1 MPLHLDKPWLTSVR
15 ALAQVRGQMGVYQF
29 ANDAGEVIYMSYAGG
44 RSLGGLRG
52 EIKRCLAEHINAS
65 QVRYEIT
72 TSYLSRYKELLM
84 LHQAE
89 YGGLPAHNPSVRLGR
104 LSPAGVGGNGS

>member
-1 MPLHLDKPWLTSVR
+1 MALRLDKPWLTSAR
-15 ALAQVRGQMGVYQF
+15 ALAHVRGQMGVFQF
-29 ANDAGEVIYMSYAGG
+29 ANEVGEVIYISYAGG

-52 EIKRCLAEHINAS
+52 EITRSLAEHTNAR

-84 LHQAE
+84 LHQAD
-89 YGGLPAHNPSVRLGR
+89 YGGLPEHYPSVRLGR